1 LNAQYQRRRQNGL
14 LSVDHTTRSYYSP
27 VRCLF
32 QTTLDILCGYQEMT
46 SGEATV
52 GGFDVKTQLDSVY
65 KVLGVCPQF
74 DCIWPDLTVQ
84 GM

>member
-1 LNAQYQRRRQNGL
+1 MHSTNGAGKTVCSASTTPL
-14 LSVDHTTRSYYSP
+14 LCFTHLSSV
-27 VRCLF
+27 CF